1 MRHLAPAREM
11 SDYDYMDE
19 RLTTPGPVV
28 AAQNES
34 LTLSSGT
41 RFGRYEIL
49 SPLGAGGMGEVYRA
63 RDTRLGRDLAIKI
76 LSSKLSPGKQD
87 FERFERE
94 ACSASALN
102 HPNIVTIFELGQVD
116 TTYYIAMEL
125 VEGELLRDMLTGGP
139 IPLQKAI
146 PIATQTADGLAKAH
160 EAGVLHR
167 DLKPENLM
175 VSRDGFVKIL
185 DFGLA
190 KLVNRDSD
198 QLPGAA
204 ALATSQTLPGAV
216 LGTIEYM
223 SPEQANGLPL
233 DFRSDQFSFGSV
245 LYEMVTG
252 KRSFQRRS
260 KAETLAAI
268 LRDDP
273 EPVVSL
279 NPQAPAP
286 LCWVIERC
294 LAKDPKQRYTSTRD
308 LVRDLATIRDRL
320 SEAPSRHSP
329 PRSSNLPAQRTVL
342 IGRDQEV
349 EAVKELLLRQDVHV
363 ITLTGPGGIGKTRLG
378 LQVAEE
384 VAQSFP
390 SGVFFVPLAAVS
402 DPVLVPSIIAQAL
415 GMRETG
421 RQVTIESLKEY
432 LQDLRTNLLLLFD
445 NFEHLLAAARAAAE
459 LLTITPKLKILVTS
473 RAPLHI
479 YGEHE
484 VPVPSLAVPDLRS
497 AISLQALSKN
507 PAIALFLA
515 RAAAVKP
522 NFQLTQENAV
532 AVATICTRLDGLP
545 LAIELA
551 AARIK
556 LLSPSAM
563 QARLESSLQLLTGGA
578 KDLPLRQQ
586 TLRGTIDWSY
596 LLLSEAEQALFRRL
610 SVFVGGCTLEGV
622 EAVCNTK
629 QDLGLDVLEGMASL
643 VDKSLV
649 QQIERPGAESRFV
662 LLDTVREYGLERLA
676 ASGEEGATKR
686 AHAAYCL
693 VLAEE
698 SASQAADPA
707 RTEWVSL
714 FEVENDNF
722 RAALEWLTL
731 TGNADWGLRLGAALF
746 QFWDMREHLT
756 EGRDRLGKL
765 LKLEGA
771 TARSNTRARVLF
783 AAGVLAGEQG
793 DYAAACALVEES
805 LDIARELN
813 DSRGVG
819 IALNAL
825 AVHARD
831 RGDLAASRS
840 LFEESLALWRSLGD
854 AVVVARSLSNL
865 ANVVKLQGDYEL
877 ARSLYEECLST
888 FRELGD
894 RTGIAWSL
902 NYEGDVAHEQ
912 GDDAG
917 ARALYEQSLTVFKE
931 LGDKWGIAG
940 CLIDLGNL
948 ARDHRD
954 YETSRSQY
962 AESMKLFQELGQK
975 RGIARLLDCLACS
988 AALQCKPERALRLAG
1003 AAAAMRRILGA
1014 PLPLNEQARSEKTL
1028 ELARESLSP
1037 TVAAAAWMDGWTTP
1051 PDKAVRDALAD
1062 E

>member
-1 MRHLAPAREM
+1 
-11 SDYDYMDE
+11 
-19 RLTTPGPVV
+19 
-28 AAQNES
+28 
-34 LTLSSGT
+34 
-41 RFGRYEIL
+41 
-49 SPLGAGGMGEVYRA
+49 
-63 RDTRLGRDLAIKI
+63 
-76 LSSKLSPGKQD
+76 
-87 FERFERE
+87 
-94 ACSASALN
+94 
-102 HPNIVTIFELGQVD
+102 
-116 TTYYIAMEL
+116 
-125 VEGELLRDMLTGGP
+125 
-139 IPLQKAI
+139 
-146 PIATQTADGLAKAH
+146 
-160 EAGVLHR
+160 
-167 DLKPENLM
+167 
-175 VSRDGFVKIL
+175 
-185 DFGLA
+185 
-190 KLVNRDSD
+190 
-198 QLPGAA
+198 
-204 ALATSQTLPGAV
+204 
-216 LGTIEYM
+216 
-223 SPEQANGLPL
+223 
-233 DFRSDQFSFGSV
+233 
-245 LYEMVTG
+245 
-252 KRSFQRRS
+252 
-260 KAETLAAI
+260 
-268 LRDDP
+268 
-273 EPVVSL
+273 
-279 NPQAPAP
+279 
-286 LCWVIERC
+286 
-294 LAKDPKQRYTSTRD
+294 
-308 LVRDLATIRDRL
+308 
-320 SEAPSRHSP
+320 
-329 PRSSNLPAQRTVL
+329 
-342 IGRDQEV
+342 
-349 EAVKELLLRQDVHV
+349 
-363 ITLTGPGGIGKTRLG
+363 
-378 LQVAEE
+378 
-384 VAQSFP
+384 
-390 SGVFFVPLAAVS
+390 
-402 DPVLVPSIIAQAL
+402 
-415 GMRETG
+415 
-421 RQVTIESLKEY
+421 
-432 LQDLRTNLLLLFD
+432 LLLLFD

-484 VPVPSLAVPDLRS
+484 FPVPSLAVPDLRS
-497 AISLQALSKN
+497 TISLQVLLKN
-507 PAIALFLA
+507 PAIALFLE

-522 NFQLTQENAV
+522 NFQLTEENAV

-563 QARLESSLQLLTGGA
+563 QARLESSLHLLTGGA
-578 KDLPLRQQ
+578 KDLPVRQQ

-596 LLLSEAEQALFRRL
+596 GLLSEAEQALFRRL

-649 QQIERPGAESRFV
+649 QQIERPGGEPRFV

-676 ASGEEGATKR
+676 ASGEERATKR

-698 SASQAADPA
+698 SQAADPA
-707 RTEWVSL
+707 RAEWVSL
-714 FEVENDNF
+714 FEVEHDNF

-854 AVVVARSLSNL
+854 GVVVARSLSNL
-865 ANVVKLQGDYEL
+865 ANVVKVQGDYEL

-888 FRELGD
+888 FLELGD

-931 LGDKWGIAG
+931 IGDKWGIAG
-940 CLIDLGNL
+940 CLVDLGNL

-975 RGIARLLDCLACS
+975 RGMARLLDCLACS
-988 AALQCKPERALRLAG
+988 AALQRKPERALRLAG
-1003 AAAAMRRILGA
+1003 AAAAMRRVLGA
-1014 PLPLNEQARSEKTL
+1014 PLPLNEQARLERTL
-1028 ELARESLSP
+1028 DVARQSVAP

-1051 PDKAVRDALAD
+1051 ADKTIQDALIY